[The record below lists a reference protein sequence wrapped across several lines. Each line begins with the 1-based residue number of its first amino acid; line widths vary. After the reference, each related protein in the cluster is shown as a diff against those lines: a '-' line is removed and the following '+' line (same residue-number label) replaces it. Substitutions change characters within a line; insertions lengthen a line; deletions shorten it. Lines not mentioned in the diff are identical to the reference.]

1 MPRIALG
8 ILVAAL
14 VLVCGITL
22 WTAWYEL
29 TPQLLPSMAQSA
41 DNETQQVSVTRVVDG
56 DYDRSL
62 SQVEGT
68 TDGYASS
75 AWIPPR
81 YPGEKN
87 PATLDECCED
97 VQAHSSLTH
106 PCGLPMSRFM

>member
-29 TPQLLPSMAQSA
+29 TPPTTAVLAQSA

-56 DYDRSL
+56 DTIEVSP
-62 SQVEGT
+62 QVEGT

-75 AWIPPR
+75 VWIPPR

-87 PATLDECCED
+87 PATPRPPP
-97 VQAHSSLTH
+97 SLRSNSKVK
-106 PCGLPMSRFM
+106 M

>member
-1 MPRIALG
+1 MPRMALG

-22 WTAWYEL
+22 WTRLGRAYASNYYR
-29 TPQLLPSMAQSA
+29 PGAVSRQR
-41 DNETQQVSVTRVVDG
+41 TQHVSFTRVVDG
-56 DYDRSL
+56 DTIEVSP
-62 SQVEGT
+62 QVEGT

-87 PATLDECCED
+87 PAAPRPPPSIQSNSKVKT
-97 VQAHSSLTH
+97 
-106 PCGLPMSRFM
+106 